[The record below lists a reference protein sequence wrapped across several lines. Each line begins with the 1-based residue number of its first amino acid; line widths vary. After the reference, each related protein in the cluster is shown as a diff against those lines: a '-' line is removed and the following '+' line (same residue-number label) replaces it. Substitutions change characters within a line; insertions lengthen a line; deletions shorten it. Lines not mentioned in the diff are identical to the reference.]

1 MRSKSEIREE
11 VWRKIEKFSR
21 FPPPRGRIPNFVG
34 AEKACE
40 KLRELEEYRRAKV
53 VFVAPDS
60 PLHRARQIVLEDG
73 KILVVPKPKFKG
85 IVVVERKINPTIS
98 NMMKYGRE
106 VGVEELKKIGR
117 VDVFVQGCVAV
128 DLNGNRIGKGTG
140 YGDQEYDFLRKNGL
154 IENSLY
160 VVVCHEIQVYKDFS
174 HLAEEHDVRCDVIL
188 TPERILWT
196 KEALRRGKSP
206 HP

>member
-11 VWRKIEKFSR
+11 VWRKIEKFSK

-40 KLRELEEYRRAKV
+40 KLRELKEYREAKV

-60 PLHRARQIVLEDG
+60 PLLRARQIVLEDG
-73 KILVVPKPKFKG
+73 KILVVPKPRFAG
-85 IVVVERKINPTIS
+85 IIVVDKKINPTIS
-98 NMMKYGRE
+98 NMMKFGRE
-106 VGVEELKKIGR
+106 VDIEELKMIGK

-140 YGDQEYDFLRKNGL
+140 YGDREYHFLKENGL
-154 IENSLY
+154 IENALY
-160 VVVCHEIQVYKDFS
+160 AVVCHEIQIYEDFS
-174 HLAEEHDVRCDVIL
+174 HLAEEHDVKCDVIL

-206 HP
+206 RP